1 MMAPRFAFPAE
12 TLAFLAD
19 LGHHN
24 SKTWFDANR
33 PHYETA
39 YLRPAK
45 AFVETIAPALEQ
57 LVPGITA
64 PTRSR
69 PPRCPGRGGN
79 RHRDWVAGRSRSP
92 HIAGSVGGEQIRQP
106 RSGRR
111 SVLVRDVGGAA
122 AVA

>member
-1 MMAPRFAFPAE
+1 MAPRFAFPAE

-39 YLRPAK
+39 YLGPAK

-57 LVPGITA
+57 LVPGL
-64 PTRSR
+64 R
-69 PPRCPGRGGN
+69 PPRPDHGHLAVPG
-79 RHRDWVAGRSRSP
+79 VVVTA
-92 HIAGSVGGEQIRQP
+92 IQI
-106 RSGRR
+106 G
-111 SVLVRDVGGAA
+111 
-122 AVA
+122 